1 MKIWAVNS
9 LTRDRSIFLLCSN
22 RTEELGWIS
31 TFVSGFAI
39 SPCTKCWFSKFKM
52 ASPSWISTHQ
62 CTHAFTVQQFT
73 RLCSHLASH
82 AGLFRGARIW
92 PLLKNACLTENNI
105 SHSFIRVVSDQ
116 STVLSLTFI
125 KAHKAFLVFHADRVH
140 LWGYP
145 AVKVNLPEFGTYNV
159 IGSAWE
165 RNVVLGWA
173 GVWGKG
179 RNKSSP
185 KNASMGG

>member
-9 LTRDRSIFLLCSN
+9 FTRDLSIFLLCSN

-39 SPCTKCWFSKFKM
+39 SPCTRCWFSKFKM
-52 ASPSWISTHQ
+52 ASPSWVSTHQ

-125 KAHKAFLVFHADRVH
+125 KGHKAFLVFHADRVH

-145 AVKVNLPEFGTYNV
+145 AVKVNLPEFLLRLSRRLRGGIKT
-159 IGSAWE
+159 
-165 RNVVLGWA
+165 
-173 GVWGKG
+173 
-179 RNKSSP
+179 SSP
-185 KNASMGG
+185 KNPSVGG